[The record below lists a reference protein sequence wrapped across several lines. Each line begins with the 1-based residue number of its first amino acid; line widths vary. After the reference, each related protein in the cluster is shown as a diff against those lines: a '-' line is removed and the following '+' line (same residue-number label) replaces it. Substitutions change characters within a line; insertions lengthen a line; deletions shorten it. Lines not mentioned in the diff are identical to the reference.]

1 MRQSDAG
8 APPPMARSRR
18 GSLTPRIGSLGEA
31 MQERSKKATSRAA
44 LSYNARSW
52 SLTLKMLDIRH
63 EQAFVLYPW
72 LLFTAWAAAL
82 VTSRHLSD
90 DVRLWLADG
99 VPASATGGLA
109 TTMSMLLAFR
119 LQASYS
125 RWSDARSLWGQVV
138 LGTRSLLSQLIAI
151 AAVQRLQPSSHA
163 AHAQV
168 GGWCI
173 GFAVSLKQHLRQ
185 VPLPFQPI
193 ALPDTRSVRR
203 STRANQLELSGGEYD
218 GLYKLLSAR

>member
-1 MRQSDAG
+1 MSVPVSHADDDAARLPPSRLLKLFGTIPLWSHRASMRQSGAG
-8 APPPMARSRR
+8 KPASMARSRR

-63 EQAFVLYPW
+63 EQAFVLCPW

-90 DVRLWLADG
+90 DVRMWLADG

-119 LQASYS
+119 PAGL
-125 RWSDARSLWGQVV
+125 
-138 LGTRSLLSQLIAI
+138 
-151 AAVQRLQPSSHA
+151 VQPLVGRAQP
-163 AHAQV
+163 V
-168 GGWCI
+168 G
-173 GFAVSLKQHLRQ
+173 
-185 VPLPFQPI
+185 
-193 ALPDTRSVRR
+193 
-203 STRANQLELSGGEYD
+203 SGGAGD
-218 GLYKLLSAR
+218 AQLALAIDRDRRRPKTAAILPCSTCPGGRLVSK